1 MKNILVVAFVD
12 VDTWSNHINYHCNVF
27 LAFSLSFFKLHRS
40 MILNT
45 PKKRKKKH
53 MEFKLCLEFMT
64 KVTKLLTKVGGGKN
78 EDEEEQKINW
88 IIKQS

>member
-1 MKNILVVAFVD
+1 
-12 VDTWSNHINYHCNVF
+12 
-27 LAFSLSFFKLHRS
+27 

-45 PKKRKKKH
+45 PKKRKKKKH
-53 MEFKLCLEFMT
+53 LVYNLCLEIMT
-64 KVTKLLTKVGGGKN
+64 KKTKLLTKVGGGKK

>member
-1 MKNILVVAFVD
+1 
-12 VDTWSNHINYHCNVF
+12 
-27 LAFSLSFFKLHRS
+27 

-45 PKKRKKKH
+45 PKKGEKKKKTYGIQPLFRNYD
-53 MEFKLCLEFMT
+53 ENNQPANQ
-64 KVTKLLTKVGGGKN
+64 GWRGKN

>member
-1 MKNILVVAFVD
+1 
-12 VDTWSNHINYHCNVF
+12 
-27 LAFSLSFFKLHRS
+27 

-45 PKKRKKKH
+45 PKKRKKKKTYGIQPLFRNYD
-53 MEFKLCLEFMT
+53 ENNQTANQGWRRK
-64 KVTKLLTKVGGGKN
+64 KKK

>member
-1 MKNILVVAFVD
+1 
-12 VDTWSNHINYHCNVF
+12 
-27 LAFSLSFFKLHRS
+27 

>member
-1 MKNILVVAFVD
+1 
-12 VDTWSNHINYHCNVF
+12 
-27 LAFSLSFFKLHRS
+27 

-53 MEFKLCLEFMT
+53 MEFNLCLEIMT
-64 KVTKLLTKVGGGKN
+64 KITKLLTKVGGGKK
-78 EDEEEQKINW
+78 EDKEEQKINW